1 MRFTTIFTAALL
13 TLSFGAI
20 AAPVEVID
28 LTARGG
34 STPSKPPTVPP
45 GYKLVTVGNIYI
57 LTDNN
62 GNFAGAFSKGD
73 LAGAGAGSQ
82 NTGAGSTNKN
92 NGGNSQNIGSGGNTN
107 LGGGSGWPSV

>member
-1 MRFTTIFTAALL
+1 MKFSTIFTAALL

-28 LTARGG
+28 LNARGV
-34 STPSKPPTVPP
+34 TKAPPTVPP

-82 NTGAGSTNKN
+82 NTGAGSTNKGN
-92 NGGNSQNIGSGGNTN
+92 SNSQNIGSGGNTN

>member
-1 MRFTTIFTAALL
+1 MKFSTIFTAALL

-28 LTARGG
+28 LEARGG
-34 STPSKPPTVPP
+34 SSSKPPTVPP

-62 GNFAGAFSKGD
+62 GNFAGAFSKGNYN
-73 LAGAGAGSQ
+73 GAQAGSQ
-82 NTGAGSTNKN
+82 NTGAGSTNKGN
-92 NGGNSQNIGSGGNTN
+92 TNSQNIGDTVI
-107 LGGGSGWPSV
+107 PSW